1 MSNVILSTGV
11 RQNLNALQSIKGGE
25 TTAQSRLATGKR
37 VNSALDNPVN
47 YFTSAALSDR
57 ATDLSNLLDGISN
70 SVQTL
75 QAATKGIDSLTNLVK
90 SAQSAAKQALQT
102 VDTASDAVI
111 TGGNSTV
118 YTRSTSLTTTAGFSS
133 GDKITMTVGNATTG
147 TTAITF
153 TVGTSSNSTIGD
165 LMSALNSSNLGLNAT
180 INTSGQLNIEQTGGM
195 DLKIDTADAASGGT
209 AKSSSTGMNAL
220 FDTGV
225 TAASATSASTTKAAT
240 TSTSRQAYATQFND
254 IMTQIDQMAKDSGY
268 NGINLLMGN
277 SLKTTF
283 NEKTGKDQSS
293 MTINGVSFDSQGLGL
308 DTIASGGFQTN
319 GQVNKVLDKLTT
331 ALSTL
336 RTQASTFGSNLSV
349 VQTRKDFTNNLVD
362 TLNTGS
368 DNLVAADTNQESA
381 NLLALQTRQQ
391 LSTKALSLANQ
402 ADQSVLSLF

>member
-11 RQNLNALQSIKGGE
+11 RSNLTALQGIKSTE

-47 YFTSAALSDR
+47 YFTSASLSDR
-57 ATDLSNLLDGISN
+57 AGDLSNLLDGISN

-75 QAATKGIDSLTNLVK
+75 QAASKGIDSLTNLVK

-102 VDTASDAVI
+102 VDTASDAVV
-111 TGGNSTV
+111 TGNNSTV
-118 YTRSTSLTTTAGFSS
+118 FTRSTALTGGTGASSFSV
-133 GDKITMTVGNATTG
+133 GDKITLTVGNATTG
-147 TTAITF
+147 TSAITF
-153 TVGTSSNSTIGD
+153 TVGSSSNSTLGD
-165 LMSALNSSNLGLNAT
+165 LMSSINSSNLGLNAT
-180 INTSGQLNIEQTGGM
+180 INSSGQLNIEQTGGM
-195 DLKIDTADAASGGT
+195 DLQIDAADAASGGT
-209 AKSSSTGMNAL
+209 AGSGLTGFKGLIDSAA
-220 FDTGV
+220 
-225 TAASATSASTTKAAT
+225 TAATTTKAAT
-240 TSTSRQAYATQFND
+240 TSKSRQAYADQFNS
-254 IMTQIDQMAKDSGY
+254 IMDQIDQMAKDSGY

-293 MTINGVSFDSQGLGL
+293 MTINGVAFDSQGLGL
-308 DTIASGGFQTN
+308 DQVASGGFQTN

-336 RTQASTFGSNLSV
+336 RTQASNFGSNLSV
-349 VQTRKDFTNNLVD
+349 VQTRQDFTTNMVD

-368 DNLVAADTNQESA
+368 DKLVAADTNQESA